1 MEKLVRLQEIES
13 REAERDRLD
22 PDRILRRKAFALA
35 VKKMF
40 SRFIYVNP
48 RFFKDLLR
56 LNINITGKSVNED
69 KDFCIYTKNYHIPA
83 HGTIDFWV
91 KPKYGKAIATLVED
105 SPQFMFPK
113 NQKFI
118 KYDKKEAILFIK
130 GVGIALGKTGWKKEF
145 CDLIFE
151 DQQSKLNSI
160 QLIVLSAKMKS
171 LKETDTSIE
180 SALRKR
186 FERFNKEIYDNIGI
200 DEFWEIRDNAVGIN
214 TLYL

>member
-1 MEKLVRLQEIES
+1 MTKEEFDA

-22 PDRILRRKAFALA
+22 PDRILRHKAFAMAIKEL
-35 VKKMF
+35 F
-40 SRFIYVNP
+40 LTYIYVTP
-48 RFFKDLLR
+48 RLFKALLR
-56 LNINITGKSVNED
+56 LNINISGQLINKD
-69 KDFCIYTKNYHIPA
+69 KDFCIYTKNYHVPA
-83 HGTIDFWV
+83 HGPFEFWV
-91 KPKYGKAIATLVED
+91 KPKFGKAIATLVED

-118 KYDKKEAILFIK
+118 KYNKNEAILYIK
-130 GVGIALGKTGWKKEF
+130 GIGIALSKAGWKKEF

-151 DQQSKLNSI
+151 DQKSKFKSI
-160 QLIVLSAKMKS
+160 PFLLLTYKLSS
-171 LKETDTSIE
+171 LKNTDTSAE

-186 FERFNKEIYDNIGI
+186 IARFNKEIYDNTGI